1 MNLFFFSFTLY
12 SSFEVSTQCTSA
24 WIVAGVAA
32 AAVLVLLVVVVVESA
47 VIWRLR
53 RYELQL
59 VCLVRLS
66 FANTFV
72 QESLEMKLQ

>member
-1 MNLFFFSFTLY
+1 M
-12 SSFEVSTQCTSA
+12 
-24 WIVAGVAA
+24 AGVAA

-66 FANTFV
+66 FASTFV
-72 QESLEMKLQ
+72 QESLKMKLQ